1 MPRVA
6 LHNESVSIFLAFFW
20 PPLVASLYWS
30 SPANTI
36 RIHIGAENKK
46 SFLCLEVDFRS
57 GRLCLAEGESS
68 SLSVYIRVHEVINF
82 LESAPQLASSVHSAW
97 V

>member
-1 MPRVA
+1 M
-6 LHNESVSIFLAFFW
+6 SQFLFFWLFFW